1 MKRRFNAVA
10 MVLIMMISL
19 IPCNLSVQAATTTET
34 QLTVES
40 KTASPGSTV
49 TVNVSIK
56 NNPGI
61 LGAELKLDY
70 SADLTLVEVKSGEVM
85 SGLTFTGP
93 GKYVSGCKFIWDGQS
108 VDSSGVM
115 DGDILSLTF
124 TVSEYAANEEEL
136 NVNITCENMID
147 ADMNPIETSVTN
159 GVVKI
164 GNTMLGDVNGDSKI
178 NTTDI
183 ILTRRYL
190 AGGYDVEINQAAA
203 DVNGDAKVNTTDIIL
218 IRRYL
223 AGGYDVEFVKDH
235 KHKMNHVEK
244 VEANCTDKGNI
255 EYWKCQDCGKY
266 YTDVNGLNEITVQD
280 TVIEAKGHTPV
291 VDAAVAPTVDKTG
304 LTEGSHCKVC
314 NAVLVKQEIVD
325 KLPESNKES
334 YAITYNIY
342 EDDSYLKSINI
353 TNSNP
358 AYYYS
363 EDGLRLTNLKVEGY
377 IFEGWYDGEG
387 SNAELIKQIPAG
399 TKGEM
404 ELYAHWT
411 PRTYTIT
418 FDSPLVPMNSITYT
432 VNKGATLTDPSWYG
446 YNFMGWSDENGNLY
460 NRISKGMAE
469 DITLI
474 ANWTSKRNQA
484 RIVNKLDKPIEYEN
498 SDTGEYLFVYEVG
511 QIENVPLYTI
521 KQFNN
526 KTGLNITE
534 SFSTSD
540 SISESQAD
548 GIVNTLAE
556 ATTRTNTWTLSKEWN
571 DSLTEMVSHTDESG
585 KQIVDSVNIVEGDSS
600 VEIFNRNDGETGS
613 NSTTR
618 VNTNEYQVAGK
629 INAGYKGGA
638 EGGITAGGSS
648 DDEGGGLPISGS
660 LKKIKEFSVG
670 VEGSAYHKWGNSYT
684 EGCSEVGVWSEDKGY
699 QDASE
704 SSINVSNMK
713 TLSEKVSNT
722 YGYNKSHNEGG
733 SESVANS
740 TSQSSSNTKEFSTS
754 FVYSKEKIDS
764 TTKTYSDANAPE
776 GYYRI
781 VKAGTIHVFGVV
793 GYKLATRNYY
803 AYTFAVQDDKTYDFV
818 DYSKNTP
825 NFNDYE
831 NGVVPFE
838 IPYYVNERI
847 LELTARSDNL
857 VVDKNTGFITGYT
870 GSGKDVIIPDYIT
883 MDSVNGEPEVVKIVG
898 VDKGAFAGNTDITSV
913 KFGKYV
919 TELPDSVF
927 EGCTSLKSVEAPA
940 VTKIGAKAFYGCT
953 SLEDY
958 TISSKVT
965 SIGVAAFMDVSK
977 INVTPANAELVQV
990 ICNSGA
996 KDIVLNI
1003 ADVASEMTNM
1013 ALAIPEGTQYVEL
1026 NGGKNTFNNLSIS
1039 SKAETTVINK
1049 MNMVSDKGVPF
1060 TTSSSNVKVS
1070 SSSLEAPSWNIICSA
1085 DNTTLTLDGTV
1096 TMTSAGAG
1104 AILTK
1109 NITLKQL
1116 LANSKAKLNVN
1127 GNVYVCDNISDNGL
1141 LSVKD
1146 GETIIINEDSFKA
1159 LMQDSIE
1166 WVLESEMPSGA
1177 HVLAEK
1183 WTYDQITT
1191 TTSNKNVLDG
1201 YSLYDSSYVWSNY
1214 GAWSGWQNSAVAASD
1229 SRQVETQ
1236 NIPATYRTQ
1245 YLYSRYGSNSN
1256 GGGTIGP
1263 CKGTW
1268 SGVYCQYYVDTGW
1281 LDSPKP
1287 VSGSQ
1292 QSVQM
1297 GGTFYMYDNNHWFN
1311 EQTRQVIVT
1320 NAYTQYRYRDRSKVY
1335 TYYFKKTESKES
1347 DTEVKESNEI
1357 TNVQKWVKY
1366 VVE

>member
-1 MKRRFNAVA
+1 MKRRFSAVA

-19 IPCNLSVQAATTTET
+19 IPCNLSVQAATMTET

-40 KTASPGSTV
+40 KIASPGSTV

-432 VNKGATLTDPSWYG
+432 VNKGATLTDPSWFG
-446 YNFMGWSDENGNLY
+446 YTFMGWSDEKGNVVT
-460 NRISKGMAE
+460 RIPKGTAE
-469 DITLI
+469 DITLS
-474 ANWTSKRNQA
+474 ANWMSKRNQTRA
-484 RIVNKLDKPIEYEN
+484 IRNLSDPIIYEDK
-498 SDTGEYLFVYEVG
+498 DQGQYLFVYEIG

-521 KQFNN
+521 KNFGNVS
-526 KTGLNITE
+526 GLTVSETITSSSSVNE
-534 SFSTSD
+534 ATANS
-540 SISESQAD
+540 
-548 GIVNTLAE
+548 IVNTIAN
-556 ATTRTNTWTLSKEWN
+556 ATTKTSSWTLSKDWN
-571 DSLTEMVSHTDESG
+571 DSLTEITSHTDESG
-585 KQIVDSVNIVEGDSS
+585 QTYVDSTEKVKGTDKVNVTGSSKGGNSGTVNYTSDSLASKTNAKIGAGVSEGIAKISAEYS
-600 VEIFNRNDGETGS
+600 VENSDTHKEDNTKSATKTWDKNKSTEKSKNASTNKKTS
-613 NSTTR
+613 NEISS
-618 VNTNEYQVAGK
+618 K
-629 INAGYKGGA
+629 I
-638 EGGITAGGSS
+638 S
-648 DDEGGGLPISGS
+648 D
-660 LKKIKEFSVG
+660 
-670 VEGSAYHKWGNSYT
+670 
-684 EGCSEVGVWSEDKGY
+684 
-699 QDASE
+699 
-704 SSINVSNMK
+704 
-713 TLSEKVSNT
+713 T
-722 YGYNKSHNEGG
+722 YGYNKTHSEGG
-733 SESVANS
+733 SESLATSDSQTSSESNEYASSLTYS
-740 TSQSSSNTKEFSTS
+740 TQETQTVS
-754 FVYSKEKIDS
+754 
-764 TTKTYSDANAPE
+764 KTYSNANAPE
-776 GYYRI
+776 GYYRM
-781 VKAGTIHVFGVV
+781 VCAGTVHMFGVV
-793 GYKLATRNYY
+793 GYDIASSQYY
-803 AYTFAVQDDKTYDFV
+803 VYSFGVQDDNTYDFI

-825 NFNDYE
+825 EFNDYE
-831 NGVVPFE
+831 NGVLPFE
-838 IPYYVNERI
+838 IPFFVNQYIDEQIR
-847 LELTARSDNL
+847 ESEGL
-857 VVDKNTGFITGYT
+857 VVDKSSGIITGYT

-953 SLEDY
+953 LLEDY

-1060 TTSSSNVKVS
+1060 ITSSNNVKVS

-1104 AILTK
+1104 VILTK

-1116 LANSKAKLNVN
+1116 LANSKAKLNVS
-1127 GNVYVCDNISDNGL
+1127 GNVYVCNQITDNGL
-1141 LSVKD
+1141 LFVTN
-1146 GETIIINEDSFKA
+1146 GEIVVINEDSFKA
-1159 LMQDSIE
+1159 LKQDSIE

-1183 WTYDQITT
+1183 WTYDQTTT
-1191 TTSNKNVLDG
+1191 TTSDKNTLDG
-1201 YSLYDSSYVWSNY
+1201 YTLYDTSYVWSNY
-1214 GAWSGWQNSAVAASD
+1214 GAWSGWQNSAIAASD

-1245 YLYSRYGSNSN
+1245 WLYSRYGSKSN
-1256 GGGTIGP
+1256 GTGNIGP

-1268 SGVYCQYYVDTGW
+1268 GGVYCQYYVDTGW
-1281 LDSPKP
+1281 LDSPKS
-1287 VSGSQ
+1287 VSGTQYS
-1292 QSVQM
+1292 SQM
-1297 GGTFYMYDNNHWFN
+1297 GGNFNLYDNNQWFN
-1311 EQTRQVIVT
+1311 EQTRQIIAT

>member
-1 MKRRFNAVA
+1 MKRRFSAVA

-70 SADLTLVEVKSGEVM
+70 SADLTLVEAKCGEMM
-85 SGLTFTGP
+85 SGLTFTRP

-108 VDSSGVM
+108 VDLSDVM
-115 DGDILSLTF
+115 DGDMLSLTF
-124 TVSEYAANEEEL
+124 TVSEYVANEEEL

-147 ADMNPIETSVTN
+147 ADMNSIETSVTN

-203 DVNGDAKVNTTDIIL
+203 DVNGDSKVNTTDIIL

-223 AGGYDVEFVKDH
+223 AGGYDVEFAKDH

-266 YTDVNGLNEITVQD
+266 YTDVNGLNEITLQD
-280 TVIEAKGHTPV
+280 TVIEAKGHAPV

-304 LTEGSHCKVC
+304 LTEGSHCKIC
-314 NAVLVKQEIVD
+314 NVVLVKQEIVD

-353 TNSNP
+353 VNKNP

-363 EDGLRLTNLKVEGY
+363 EDGLRLTNLKVDGY
-377 IFEGWYDGEG
+377 IFEGWYDSEG

-399 TKGEM
+399 TKGEI

-411 PRTYTIT
+411 PRTYTVT

-432 VNKGATLTDPSWYG
+432 VNKGATLTDPSWFG
-446 YNFMGWSDENGNLY
+446 YTFMGWSDEKGNVVTK
-460 NRISKGMAE
+460 IPKGTAE
-469 DITLI
+469 DITLS
-474 ANWTSKRNQA
+474 ANWMSKRNQTRA
-484 RIVNKLDKPIEYEN
+484 IRNLSDPIIYEDK
-498 SDTGEYLFVYEVG
+498 DQGQYLFVYEIG

-521 KQFNN
+521 KNFGNVS
-526 KTGLNITE
+526 GLTVSETITSSSSVNE
-534 SFSTSD
+534 ATANS
-540 SISESQAD
+540 
-548 GIVNTLAE
+548 IVNTIAN
-556 ATTRTNTWTLSKEWN
+556 ATTKTSSWTLSKDWN
-571 DSLTEMVSHTDESG
+571 DSLTEITSHTDESG
-585 KQIVDSVNIVEGDSS
+585 QTHVDSTEKVKGTDKVNVTGSSKGGNSGTVNYTSDSLASKTNAKIGAGVSEGIAKISAEYS
-600 VEIFNRNDGETGS
+600 VENSDTHKEDNTKSATKTWDKNKSTEKSKNASTNKKTS
-613 NSTTR
+613 NEISS
-618 VNTNEYQVAGK
+618 K
-629 INAGYKGGA
+629 I
-638 EGGITAGGSS
+638 S
-648 DDEGGGLPISGS
+648 D
-660 LKKIKEFSVG
+660 
-670 VEGSAYHKWGNSYT
+670 
-684 EGCSEVGVWSEDKGY
+684 
-699 QDASE
+699 
-704 SSINVSNMK
+704 
-713 TLSEKVSNT
+713 T
-722 YGYNKSHNEGG
+722 YGYNKTHSEGG
-733 SESVANS
+733 SESLATSDSQTSSESNEYASSLTYS
-740 TSQSSSNTKEFSTS
+740 TQETQTVS
-754 FVYSKEKIDS
+754 
-764 TTKTYSDANAPE
+764 KTYSNANAPE
-776 GYYRI
+776 GYYRM
-781 VKAGTIHVFGVV
+781 VCAGTVHMFGVV
-793 GYKLATRNYY
+793 GYDIASSQYY
-803 AYTFAVQDDKTYDFV
+803 VYSFGVQDDNTYDFI

-825 NFNDYE
+825 EFNDYE
-831 NGVVPFE
+831 IGVLPFE
-838 IPYYVNERI
+838 IPFFVNQYIDEQIR
-847 LELTARSDNL
+847 ESEGL
-857 VVDKNTGFITGYT
+857 VVDKSSGIITGYT

-898 VDKGAFAGNTDITSV
+898 VDKRAFAGNTDITSV